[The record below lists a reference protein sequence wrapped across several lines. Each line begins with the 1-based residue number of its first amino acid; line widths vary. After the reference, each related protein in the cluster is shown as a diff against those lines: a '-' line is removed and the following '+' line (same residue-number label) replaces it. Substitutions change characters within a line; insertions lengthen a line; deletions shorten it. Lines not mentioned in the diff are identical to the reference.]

1 MRHAMYALI
10 AVVVAAICALE
21 WVTSPTVLAALAVV
35 LPTLM
40 LAPVAVLAARP
51 LGDEDSAP
59 GNRRVA

>member
-1 MRHAMYALI
+1 MRYAPI

-35 LPTLM
+35 IPTLM

-51 LGDEDSAP
+51 LGNEDEAV